1 MISRRCVGA
10 FACAS
15 AMLAG
20 CGALRPPPPRPPV
33 DDPPAS
39 WQRPGGEAAI
49 EAHWWRGFGDPLL
62 ERYVERALERNTDL
76 RAAMARVAEARAAAQ
91 AEHGAELPQLGFGAG
106 VERIRAISDVFL
118 RPYFATNNKLAFDA
132 SYEVDLRGR
141 LAALSAASDATLAAS
156 EAARDATALAVASAT
171 AAAYINLLALDER
184 LALARR
190 TLEAR
195 SGALTVAR
203 SRQQSGHTSSFEL
216 AQAQAEY
223 SSTAGTI
230 PQLELAAERQA
241 NALAALLDQT
251 PGEIVRGRG
260 LMALAAP
267 PVPALGVP
275 SSLVRRRPDIAA
287 AESQVA
293 ASDAQLAAA
302 RAQMLPA
309 VQLSAEFGR
318 VGSTIFRN
326 GPFSIWSIGGS
337 ILAPIF
343 NGGRL
348 QAGADA
354 AASRRDESILS
365 YRKTVVNAFVEV
377 EDQLAAL
384 VHVQEQARQAED
396 QRTAVAEA
404 LRIARNRYREG
415 YASYLEELDAQRTL
429 FTAEQTVAQLRAD
442 LLTVHVNLFRALGG
456 GWTPTSQPPDTA
468 VARSP
473 P

>member
-1 MISRRCVGA
+1 MRARQRVGA
-10 FACAS
+10 IACAG

-20 CGALRPPPPRPPV
+20 CSALGPPPSRTPI

-39 WQRPGGEAAI
+39 WQGFGGDAAL
-49 EAHWWRGFGDPLL
+49 ESHWWRGFGDPVL
-62 ERYVERALERNTDL
+62 EHHVERALERNTDL

-91 AEHGAELPQLGFGAG
+91 AEHGAELPQVGFGAG
-106 VERIRAISDVFL
+106 GERVRAISDVFL
-118 RPYFATNNKLAFDA
+118 RPFLATNNKLAFDA

-141 LAALSAASDATLAAS
+141 LAALSEASDATLAAS
-156 EAARDATALAVASAT
+156 QAARDATALAVASAT
-171 AAAYINLLALDER
+171 ATAYINLLAVDER

-190 TLEAR
+190 TLDSR
-195 SGALTVAR
+195 DRALAVAR
-203 SRQQSGHTSSFEL
+203 ARQQSGHTSAFEL

-241 NALAALLDQT
+241 NALAALLDET
-251 PGEIVRGRG
+251 PGEIRRGRG
-260 LMALAAP
+260 LMALVAP

-293 ASDAQLAAA
+293 ASDAQLKAA

-309 VQLSAEFGR
+309 VQLSAELGR
-318 VGSTIFRN
+318 VGSTVFRN
-326 GPFSIWSIGGS
+326 GPFGIWTIGGS
-337 ILAPIF
+337 VLAPIF

-348 QAGADA
+348 QAGADV
-354 AASRRDESILS
+354 AASRRDEAILT

-377 EDQLAAL
+377 EDQLATL
-384 VHVQEQARQAED
+384 GHVEEQGRQAED
-396 QRTAVAEA
+396 QRIAVAEA

-415 YASYLEELDAQRTL
+415 YASYLEELDAQRSL

-442 LLTVHVNLFRALGG
+442 FLTAHVNLFRALGG
-456 GWTPTSQPPDTA
+456 GWAPGP
-468 VARSP
+468 
-473 P
+473 

>member
-1 MISRRCVGA
+1 MRCA
-10 FACAS
+10 A
-15 AMLAG
+15 
-20 CGALRPPPPRPPV
+20 PPPPRPPV

-39 WQRPGGEAAI
+39 WQRPGGDAAI

-141 LAALSAASDATLAAS
+141 LAALSAASDATPGSERGGARRDGARGRVGDRRRLHQPARARRAPRARAS
-156 EAARDATALAVASAT
+156 HARGAQRCAHGGAVA
-171 AAAYINLLALDER
+171 AAKRAHVVVRARAGAGGVQLDGGDDSPARARGRAAGEC
-184 LALARR
+184 ARR
-190 TLEAR
+190 APRPDAR
-195 SGALTVAR
+195 RDRARARPDGARRASRSSARRAVVA
-203 SRQQSGHTSSFEL
+203 G
-216 AQAQAEY
+216 A
-223 SSTAGTI
+223 
-230 PQLELAAERQA
+230 
-241 NALAALLDQT
+241 
-251 PGEIVRGRG
+251 
-260 LMALAAP
+260 
-267 PVPALGVP
+267 
-275 SSLVRRRPDIAA
+275 RRPDIAA

-468 VARSP
+468 VARSAAMKMHP
-473 P
+473 TTAPRSDAQRNRAA